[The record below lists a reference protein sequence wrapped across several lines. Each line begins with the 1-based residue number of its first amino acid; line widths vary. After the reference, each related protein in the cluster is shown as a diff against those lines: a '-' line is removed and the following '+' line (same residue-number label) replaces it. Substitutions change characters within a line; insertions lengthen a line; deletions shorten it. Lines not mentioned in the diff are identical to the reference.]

1 MGNSMKE
8 TTIFVRVEAETKQTL
23 RALAE
28 DKGLN
33 ISTYCRMIL
42 FEKMKELKGSMPH
55 DCRILKEEREK
66 NKLKNK
72 KWGYK

>member
-1 MGNSMKE
+1 MNKE
-8 TTIFVRVEAETKQTL
+8 QSVFIRLEPEMKQTL
-23 RALAE
+23 KTLAE

-55 DCRILKEEREK
+55 DIRIAREK
-66 NKLKNK
+66 REKLEGEIK
-72 KWGYK
+72 